1 MKVLKALK
9 AFGGVIKP
17 FLEGESTPSG
27 LDFSGLLTA
36 LTGAVTA
43 QQIIGYMAAIVG
55 AGLGIY
61 VAYVFGRKMIKGFT
75 SAIKGK
81 RPTI

>member
-27 LDFSGLLTA
+27 LDFTGLLTA

-55 AGLGIY
+55 VVSTY
-61 VAYVFGRKMIKGFT
+61 FT
-75 SAIKGK
+75 LKPRAFQASETTLPI
-81 RPTI
+81 